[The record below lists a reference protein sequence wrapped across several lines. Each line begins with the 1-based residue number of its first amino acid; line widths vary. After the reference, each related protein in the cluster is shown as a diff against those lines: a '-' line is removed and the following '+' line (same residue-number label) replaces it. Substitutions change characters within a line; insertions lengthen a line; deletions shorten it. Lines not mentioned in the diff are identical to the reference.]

1 MSICDYIWTEKY
13 RPKTISECV
22 LPESIRQVA
31 EGIVAKQKMPNLL
44 LAGSAGTGKTTLAK
58 ALCNEFG
65 YDNIIVNCSNERSI
79 DVLRTT
85 ITQFAS
91 SVSLTSDMKVC
102 ILDEFDYAGPVL
114 QAALRNFMEEFH
126 KTTRFILTCNYPQRI
141 IQPLHSR
148 CSVLDF
154 SLKASDKAGIASQL
168 MKRIIGILSAE
179 NVAYDKNAVAQLI
192 FKYFPDFRRTIN
204 ELQRYA
210 SINGEINDGVISAS
224 KGLELGDYANAL
236 KNSDFKTAKKWIV
249 ETLSIVDQNVIFRK
263 IYDALYD
270 LLEPSSIP
278 AAILI
283 IANYQHRAVTA
294 VDPEVNMA
302 AMSIEL
308 MSDCAFK

>member
-1 MSICDYIWTEKY
+1 MSDFQIWTEKY

-154 SLKASDKAGIASQL
+154 SLKASDKAGIASRL

-308 MSDCAFK
+308 MSDCTFK